1 MQRLIAS
8 LESKLGSGL
17 TTGLRLTR
25 SSPYRCL
32 AGRPASELPMEIKTE
47 SFVCWTLNG
56 KEIFSVGN
64 AFYLLTVRA

>member
-25 SSPYRCL
+25 LSPYRCL
-32 AGRPASELPMEIKTE
+32 AGRPASKLLTEIKSE
-47 SFVCWTLNG
+47 SFVRWTLNG
-56 KEIFSVGN
+56 KGIFSVRN
-64 AFYLLTVRA
+64 AFCLLTLRA